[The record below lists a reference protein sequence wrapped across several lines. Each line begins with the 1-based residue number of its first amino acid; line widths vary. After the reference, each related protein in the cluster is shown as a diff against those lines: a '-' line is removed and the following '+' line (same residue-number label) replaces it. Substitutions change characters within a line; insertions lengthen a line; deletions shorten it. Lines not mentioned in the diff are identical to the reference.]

1 MASLRDLTNADLEA
15 LNRGDLTAMSDDGLA
30 IITEMQNS
38 IIVQQDQNNLTSA
51 INTRVQENLNPPYAP
66 GSAPVITEPD
76 IDIGDANYASQG
88 FADAIERQK
97 IGLGQTI
104 NEGLGV
110 LGLDTDSLPRA
121 SDTRALNERVEKYA
135 LTPSQYPGYKLGNT
149 VGSVATALPLALA
162 GLILRRG

>member
-110 LGLDTDSLPRA
+110 LGLDTNSLPRA
-121 SDTRALNERVEKYA
+121 
-135 LTPSQYPGYKLGNT
+135 
-149 VGSVATALPLALA
+149 
-162 GLILRRG
+162 